1 MDINHGRRSRGGWTD
16 VSATVA
22 CRPGVRPVL
31 PEWRPAGRAERL
43 QQFLLRGRQLDS
55 GSVAAL
61 ESFRAALL
69 VFLTH
74 ARASVD
80 EARGDVLRTRLWLEN
95 DQTRHWENQLRVR
108 GLVLERAQAEMFG
121 ARMSKFGG
129 DVQEKQAAVR
139 RAKLALAEAE
149 EKMKLLKKSERE
161 LDHDSEPLLKQVEK
175 LQGFLSGDMGLAVV
189 QLNEFIK
196 VLEAYAGV
204 AARAPKK
211 PEAAA

>member
-1 MDINHGRRSRGGWTD
+1 MT
-16 VSATVA
+16 
-22 CRPGVRPVL
+22 
-31 PEWRPAGRAERL
+31 ERA
-43 QQFLLRGRQLDS
+43 QVT
-55 GSVAAL
+55 SVAAL

-139 RAKLALAEAE
+139 RAKQALAEAE

-196 VLEAYAGV
+196 ALEAYAGV
-204 AARAPKK
+204 AAPVPRN

>member
-1 MDINHGRRSRGGWTD
+1 MT
-16 VSATVA
+16 
-22 CRPGVRPVL
+22 
-31 PEWRPAGRAERL
+31 ERA
-43 QQFLLRGRQLDS
+43 QVT
-55 GSVAAL
+55 SVAAL

-95 DQTRHWENQLRVR
+95 DQTRYWENQLRIR
-108 GLVLERAQAEMFG
+108 GLALERAQAEMFG

-129 DVQEKQAAVR
+129 DVQEKQAGVR
-139 RAKLALAEAE
+139 RAKLALAESE

-175 LQGFLSGDMGLAVV
+175 LQSFLSGDMGLAVV

-196 VLEAYAGV
+196 ALEAYAGV
-204 AARAPKK
+204 AAPAPKK
-211 PEAAA
+211 TEAAA